1 MELILFDINGSHLA
15 RKRKRVDRSRKVQLR
30 YVEVLNAWWHPAE
43 VNGSTV
49 LDWAVLTKEV
59 PSMVWVPIDGKDVT
73 VGGTLDTAPCAGL
86 QKNALFVSKTR
97 SIIKISYEDLH

>member
-1 MELILFDINGSHLA
+1 MRHVRRD
-15 RKRKRVDRSRKVQLR
+15 
-30 YVEVLNAWWHPAE
+30 PAE
-43 VNGSTV
+43 VDGSTV

-59 PSMVWVPIDGKDVT
+59 PSMVWVSIDGKDVT

-97 SIIKISYEDLH
+97 SIIKISYEDLY